1 MTSTEVIASLL
12 AFLASYVIGATPF
25 GYFAGKM
32 RGVDIRQH
40 GSGNIGATNVFRVLG
55 KGIGIPVF
63 ILDMLKGFLPVILT
77 ESILKDRDIP
87 AVWPAIS
94 AAVGAVVGHNF
105 TFWLHFKGGK
115 GIATSAGG
123 LLALLPVPLAAAIA
137 IWIIL
142 FYATRYVA
150 VASIGAALMV
160 PSATIVLYL
169 LQLPSLGIP
178 QPPLVGFS
186 LVIGLLA
193 VWRHRSNIRRLIS
206 GTENRFVKKNPPA
219 RTAS

>member
-12 AFLASYVIGATPF
+12 AFLASYVTGATPF

-123 LLALLPVPLAAAIA
+123 LLALLPVPLAAAI
-137 IWIIL
+137 
-142 FYATRYVA
+142 
-150 VASIGAALMV
+150 
-160 PSATIVLYL
+160 
-169 LQLPSLGIP
+169 
-178 QPPLVGFS
+178 
-186 LVIGLLA
+186 
-193 VWRHRSNIRRLIS
+193 
-206 GTENRFVKKNPPA
+206 
-219 RTAS
+219 